1 VEPEM
6 KTFYNDRIAQRGN
19 QLSDDNFVDN
29 VDDETINTV
38 RKKKRKAACITP
50 EAIPPPNPIYLR
62 SRLPPPRLSS

>member
-50 EAIPPPNPIYLR
+50 
-62 SRLPPPRLSS
+62 